1 METGV
6 KQRRSLS
13 EVFRVFRQQRTQSCI
28 ISLGYT
34 PVSHRRGVNNT
45 IKMSQKKKEKKEG
58 KKEAF
63 GKDPKKTPR
72 FFFDTR
78 SSSSTQ
84 KEEEEEEEEED

>member
-34 PVSHRRGVNNT
+34 PVSHRRGVR
-45 IKMSQKKKEKKEG
+45 IILKMSRKKKKKKREKKRPLE
-58 KKEAF
+58 
-63 GKDPKKTPR
+63 KTPR
-72 FFFDTR
+72 PPAFSFDTTR

-84 KEEEEEEEEED
+84 KEEEEDKED